1 MNNRRDFLKTGLAI
15 GATVA
20 LLDRGNLFA
29 AESPATASAAN
40 SAPAAGPSPAGPRPI
55 LVAVRDG
62 DRVAMLDKALEALG
76 GIGAFVKPGQTV
88 LIKPNIG
95 WDAPPERGANTHPTI
110 VARLV
115 ELCLGAG
122 AKSVSVFDN
131 PCDQWQRTY
140 ENSGIEKAARD
151 AGARVVNGKDETLY
165 RETAIPGGVKLK
177 SAKVHQLVLDSD
189 VFINVPVLKHH
200 GGAQM
205 TAAMK
210 NLMGCIWDRGA
221 YHQVDLQQTIADFLT
236 LRKPDLN
243 IVDAYHPMVRNGP
256 RGKSVEDCV
265 EMRRLLA
272 SPDPVLIDSA
282 AAKLLGYTT
291 DKVTHIKLAADLKL
305 GSMDIAAADVRS
317 FKLA

>member
-1 MNNRRDFLKTGLAI
+1 MNNRRSFLKSGLAL
-15 GATVA
+15 GAA
-20 LLDRGNLFA
+20 ASLLHFDNVFG
-29 AESPATASAAN
+29 AEPQVSLSEGA
-40 SAPAAGPSPAGPRPI
+40 APAEGGAKPI

-62 DRVAMLDKALEALG
+62 DRVAMLDKALETLG

-95 WDAPPERGANTHPTI
+95 WDAPPERGANTHPAI
-110 VARLV
+110 VGRLT
-115 ELCLGAG
+115 ELCLAAG
-122 AKSVSVFDN
+122 AKSVSIFDN
-131 PCDQWQRTY
+131 TCDQWQRTY

-151 AGARVVNGKDETLY
+151 AGARIVNGKDETLY
-165 RETAIPGGVKLK
+165 RDTAIPNGVKLK
-177 SAKVHQLVLDSD
+177 QAKIHELVLDSD

-205 TAAMK
+205 TSAMK
-210 NLMGCIWDRGA
+210 NLMGCVWDRGV
-221 YHQVDLQQTIADFLT
+221 YHKVDLQQTIADFLT

-265 EMRRLLA
+265 EMRTLLA
-272 SPDPVLIDSA
+272 STDPVLIDAASA
-282 AAKLLGYTT
+282 RLLGYTT
-291 DKVTHIKLAADLKL
+291 EKVAHIGIAERMNIGSANLAT
-305 GSMDIAAADVRS
+305 ADVRR

>member
-1 MNNRRDFLKTGLAI
+1 MNNRRNFIKAGIAI
-15 GATVA
+15 GATA
-20 LLDRGNLFA
+20 SLLNLGKLS
-29 AESPATASAAN
+29 AESTAPGTETPATPGST
-40 SAPAAGPSPAGPRPI
+40 PAAPRPI

-62 DRVAMLDKALEALG
+62 DRVAMLDKALETLG

-95 WDAPPERGANTHPTI
+95 WDATPERGANTHPAI

-131 PCDQWQRTY
+131 TCHPWQRCY
-140 ENSGIEKAARD
+140 ENSGIAKAARD
-151 AGARVVNGKDETLY
+151 AGARVVNGKDESLY
-165 RETAIPGGVKLK
+165 RPTAIPGGVKLK
-177 SAKVHQLVLDSD
+177 SAKVHELVLDSD

-200 GGAQM
+200 GGALM
-205 TAAMK
+205 TCAMK
-210 NLMGCIWDRGA
+210 NLMGCIWDRGV
-221 YHQVDLQQTIADFLT
+221 YHNVDLQQTIADFLT

-256 RGKSVEDCV
+256 QGKSVEDCV

-272 SPDPVLIDSA
+272 STDPVLVDAA

-305 GSMDIAAADVRS
+305 GSLDISAADVRS
-317 FKLA
+317 IKLS

>member
-1 MNNRRDFLKTGLAI
+1 MNNRRRFLKSGLAL
-15 GATVA
+15 GAAASLLRFDNLLGAEPSVA
-20 LLDRGNLFA
+20 VTTGDA
-29 AESPATASAAN
+29 ATPGA
-40 SAPAAGPSPAGPRPI
+40 PRPI

-62 DRVAMLDKALEALG
+62 DRVAMLEKALEALG

-95 WDAPPERGANTHPTI
+95 WDAPPERGANTHPAI
-110 VARLV
+110 VGRLT
-115 ELCLGAG
+115 ELCLAAG
-122 AKSVSVFDN
+122 AKSVSIFDN
-131 PCDQWQRTY
+131 TCDQWQLTY
-140 ENSGIEKAARD
+140 ANSGIEQAARD

-165 RETAIPGGVKLK
+165 RETAIPHGVKLK
-177 SAKVHQLVLDSD
+177 SAKVHELVLDCD

-210 NLMGCIWDRGA
+210 NLMGCVWNRGV
-221 YHQVDLQQTIADFLT
+221 YHKVDLQQTIADFLT

-265 EMRRLLA
+265 EMRTLLA
-272 SPDPVLIDSA
+272 SADPVLIDAASA
-282 AAKLLGYTT
+282 RLLGYSTE
-291 DKVTHIKLAADLKL
+291 KVAHIGIAEGMKI
-305 GSMDIAAADVRS
+305 GSADIANADVRR

>member
-1 MNNRRDFLKTGLAI
+1 MNNRRNFIKAGIAI
-15 GATVA
+15 GATA
-20 LLDRGNLFA
+20 SLLNLGKLS
-29 AESPATASAAN
+29 AESTAPGTETPATPGST
-40 SAPAAGPSPAGPRPI
+40 PAAPRPI

-95 WDAPPERGANTHPTI
+95 WDAAPERGANTHPAI

-115 ELCLGAG
+115 ELCLKAG

-131 PCDQWQRTY
+131 TCHPWQRCY
-140 ENSGIEKAARD
+140 ENSGIAKAARD
-151 AGARVVNGKDETLY
+151 AGARVVNGKDESLY
-165 RETAIPGGVKLK
+165 RPTAIPGGLKLK
-177 SAKVHQLVLDSD
+177 SAKVHELVLDSD

-200 GGAQM
+200 GGALM
-205 TAAMK
+205 SCAMK
-210 NLMGCIWDRGA
+210 NLMGCIWDRGV
-221 YHQVDLQQTIADFLT
+221 YHNVDLQQTIADFLT

-256 RGKSVEDCV
+256 QGKSVEDCV

-272 SPDPVLIDSA
+272 STDPVLIDAA

-305 GSMDIAAADVRS
+305 GSLDISAADVRS
-317 FKLA
+317 IKLS

>member
-1 MNNRRDFLKTGLAI
+1 MNDRRTFLKTGLAL
-15 GATVA
+15 GAATT
-20 LLDRGNLFA
+20 LLDFDRLFA
-29 AESPATASAAN
+29 ADAPVAPATGST
-40 SAPAAGPSPAGPRPI
+40 APADAPPGARPL

-95 WDAPPERGANTHPTI
+95 WDAPPERGANTHPAL

-115 ELCLGAG
+115 ELCLQAG
-122 AKSVSVFDN
+122 AKSVAIFDN
-131 PCDQWQRTY
+131 TCDQWQRCY
-140 ENSGIEKAARD
+140 ANSGIEKAARD
-151 AGARVVNGKDETLY
+151 AGARVVNGKDESLY
-165 RETAIPGGVKLK
+165 RETPIPHGVKLK
-177 SAKVHQLVLDSD
+177 SAKVHELVLDSD

-205 TAAMK
+205 SSAMK
-210 NLMGCIWDRGA
+210 NLMGCVWDRGV
-221 YHQVDLQQTIADFLT
+221 YHNVDLQQTIADFLT

-265 EMRRLLA
+265 EMKRLLA
-272 SPDPVLIDSA
+272 STDPVLIDTA
-282 AAKLLGYTT
+282 CTKLLGYTPE
-291 DKVTHIKLAADLKL
+291 KVTHVKIGADLRLGTTDLSAAEVRSIKLA
-305 GSMDIAAADVRS
+305 
-317 FKLA
+317 

>member
-1 MNNRRDFLKTGLAI
+1 MKNRRDFLKTGLAL
-15 GATVA
+15 GATIP
-20 LLDRGNLFA
+20 LLDLGVFA
-29 AESPATASAAN
+29 AEPAVTVTEGAAN
-40 SAPAAGPSPAGPRPI
+40 AAGPRPI
-55 LVAVRDG
+55 LVSARDG

-95 WDAPPERGANTHPTI
+95 WDAAPERGANTHPAI
-110 VARLV
+110 VGRLV

-122 AKSVSVFDN
+122 AKSVSIFDN
-131 PCDQWQRTY
+131 TCDQWQRTY

-151 AGARVVNGKDETLY
+151 AGAKIINGKDESLY

-177 SAKVHQLVLDSD
+177 SAKVHGLVLDSD

-205 TAAMK
+205 TSAMK
-210 NLMGCIWDRGA
+210 NLMGCVWDRGV
-221 YHQVDLQQTIADFLT
+221 YHNVDLQQTIADFLT

-243 IVDAYHPMVRNGP
+243 ILDAYHPMVRNGP

-265 EMRRLLA
+265 EMRRLFA
-272 SPDPVLIDSA
+272 STDPVLIDTA
-282 AAKLLGYTT
+282 AAMLLSYTV
-291 DKVTHIKLAADLKL
+291 DKVSHIKIAASMKL
-305 GSMDIAAADVRS
+305 GSMDIAGADVRRL
-317 FKLA
+317 KLS

>member
-1 MNNRRDFLKTGLAI
+1 MNNRRNFLKTGFAL
-15 GATVA
+15 GATFS
-20 LLDRGNLFA
+20 LIDLGGLFA
-29 AESPATASAAN
+29 AEPTANVTTPPVPGAL
-40 SAPAAGPSPAGPRPI
+40 PSGERPI

-62 DRVAMLDKALEALG
+62 DRVAMLDKALDALG

-95 WDAPPERGANTHPTI
+95 WDASPERGANTHPSI

-115 ELCLGAG
+115 ELCLAAG
-122 AKSVSVFDN
+122 AKSVSIFDN
-131 PCDQWQRTY
+131 TCDQWQRCY

-151 AGARVVNGKDETLY
+151 AGARIINGKDETLY
-165 RETAIPGGVKLK
+165 RETAIPHGVKLK
-177 SAKVHQLVLDSD
+177 SAKIHELVLDSD

-205 TAAMK
+205 SGAMK
-210 NLMGCIWDRGA
+210 NLMGVVWDRGV
-221 YHQVDLQQTIADFLT
+221 YHKVDLQQTIADFLT

-243 IVDAYHPMVRNGP
+243 IIDAYHPMVRNGP

-265 EMRRLLA
+265 EMRALLA
-272 SPDPVLIDSA
+272 SADPVLVDAA
-282 AAKLLGYTT
+282 AAKMLGYTV
-291 DKVTHIKLAADLKL
+291 DKVTHIKIGADLKI
-305 GSMDIAAADVRS
+305 GSADIAAADVRR